1 MDILLEF
8 LKRQSRH
15 LFPGYFAM
23 VMATGALSLSFWYLG
38 LEIAAELLI
47 YLNIFIYIVLLSLN
61 IIRLLLNTD
70 EFLQDVS
77 DHGKGPGFFTLIA
90 GTEVLGTQLVVIKG
104 LIVWGFLFWSIAFLL
119 WIILMYTFFTLI
131 IVKKVKPLIDESVNG
146 GWLLVVVSTQSI
158 AVLGTLIAPGMGAF
172 SEIILFISL
181 CHFLLGCMLYL
192 NIIAFIFYRLMFVN
206 IEETSLKP
214 PYWINMGAL
223 AITTLAGS
231 VLLIHGTGAGI
242 IADLEIFIKGF
253 TLFFWVLGS
262 WWIPLLITLGIW
274 RHIVRRYPLS
284 YTPEMWAMAFPIAM
298 YTVGTIHLSIVL
310 EMEFLMII
318 PYITIFG
325 AAGVWL
331 FVFAGMAVHLGR
343 RHIAYFKE
351 HVASDHA
358 NKEHIS

>member
-1 MDILLEF
+1 MLEF

-23 VMATGALSLSFWYLG
+23 VMATGALSLSLWYVGLG
-38 LEIAAELLI
+38 IAAELLI
-47 YLNIFIYIVLLSLN
+47 YLNIFIYIILLSLN
-61 IIRLLLNTD
+61 VIRLLLNTD
-70 EFLQDVS
+70 EFVRDIA

-104 LIVWGFLFWSIAFLL
+104 LIVWGFFFWSIAFLL

-131 IVKKVKPLIDESVNG
+131 IVKKVKPMIDESING

-158 AVLGTLIAPGMGAF
+158 AVLGTLIAPGMGMF
-172 SEIILFISL
+172 GEIILFISL

-192 NIIAFIFYRLMFVN
+192 NIIAIIFYRLMFIKV
-206 IEETSLKP
+206 EAMSLTP

-231 VLLIHGTGAGI
+231 ALLIHGSGAALI
-242 IADLEIFIKGF
+242 TDLEIFIKRF

-274 RHIVRRYPLS
+274 RHIVRRYPLT
-284 YTPEMWAMAFPIAM
+284 YTPEMWAMAFPVAM
-298 YTVGTIHLSIVL
+298 YTVGTIHLSIML
-310 EMEFLMII
+310 EMEFLMLI
-318 PYITIFG
+318 PYITIFA

-331 FVFAGMAVHLGR
+331 AVMTGMAVHLGK
-343 RHIAYFKE
+343 RHPAYIKNLVGVGHSNNE
-351 HVASDHA
+351 R
-358 NKEHIS
+358 IG

>member
-1 MDILLEF
+1 
-8 LKRQSRH
+8 QSRH

-70 EFLQDVS
+70 KFLQDIS

-90 GTEVLGTQLVVIKG
+90 GTEVLGSQLMVIKG

-181 CHFLLGCMLYL
+181 SQFLLGCMLFV
-192 NIIAFIFYRLMFVN
+192 NILAFIFYRLMFVN

-343 RHIAYFKE
+343 RHVAYFKE
-351 HVASDHA
+351 HVPSDHA

>member
-1 MDILLEF
+1 MLEF

-23 VMATGALSLSFWYLG
+23 VMATGALSLSLWYVGLG
-38 LEIAAELLI
+38 IAAELLI
-47 YLNIFIYIVLLSLN
+47 YLNIFIYIILLSLN
-61 IIRLLLNTD
+61 VIRLLLNTD
-70 EFLQDVS
+70 EFIRDIA

-104 LIVWGFLFWSIAFLL
+104 LIVWGFFFWSIAFLL

-131 IVKKVKPLIDESVNG
+131 IVKKVKPMIDESING

-158 AVLGTLIAPGMGAF
+158 AVLGTLIAPGMGMF
-172 SEIILFISL
+172 GEIILFISL

-192 NIIAFIFYRLMFVN
+192 NIIAFIIYRLMFVH

-231 VLLIHGTGAGI
+231 ILLIHGMGSGI
-242 IADLEIFIKGF
+242 IMDLEIFIKGF
-253 TLFFWVLGS
+253 TLFFWVLGT
-262 WWIPLLITLGIW
+262 WWVPLLITLGIW

-284 YTPEMWAMAFPIAM
+284 YTPEMWAMAFPVAM
-298 YTVGTIHLSIVL
+298 YTVGTIHLSIML
-310 EMEFLMII
+310 EMEFLMLI
-318 PYITIFG
+318 PYITIFA

-331 FVFAGMAVHLGR
+331 AVMTGMAVHLGK
-343 RHIAYFKE
+343 RHLAYIKNLVGVGHSNNE
-351 HVASDHA
+351 R
-358 NKEHIS
+358 IG

>member
-1 MDILLEF
+1 LLEF

-23 VMATGALSLSFWYLG
+23 VMATGALSLSLWYLG

-47 YLNIFIYIVLLSLN
+47 YLNIFIYIILLSLN
-61 IIRLLLNTD
+61 VIRLLLNTD
-70 EFLQDVS
+70 EFLRDMS

-104 LIVWGFLFWSIAFLL
+104 LMVWGFLFWSIAFLL

-158 AVLGTLIAPGMGAF
+158 AVLGTLIAPGMGMF

-206 IEETSLKP
+206 IEATSLKP

-231 VLLIHGTGAGI
+231 VLLIHGMGPGI
-242 IADLEIFIKGF
+242 IMDLEIFIKGF
-253 TLFFWVLGS
+253 TLFFWVLGT
-262 WWIPLLITLGIW
+262 WWVPLLITLGIW

-298 YTVGTIHLSIVL
+298 YTLGTIHLSTVL

-318 PYITIFG
+318 PYVTIFG
-325 AAGVWL
+325 AVGVWL
-331 FVFAGMAVHLGR
+331 AVMCGMALHLGKR
-343 RHIAYFKE
+343 QAAYGKNSIN
-351 HVASDHA
+351 ADYP
-358 NKEHIS
+358 NNEHIR